1 MAYNPHYQPQQ
12 QQHAAAPPPP
22 PSQAPDQNFLMS
34 VFRKVDRDGSGQIS
48 AQELGQAL
56 SNGTWQPFNP
66 ETIRLMI
73 MLFDRDQ
80 TGAIGFHE
88 FAGLWKYVTD
98 WQNTFRS
105 FDRDNSGNIDFNELK
120 QALTTFGYRL
130 SDNSIQLFMKKFDRL
145 GRGTIAFD
153 DFIQLCITLQTLT
166 DSFKR
171 YDTNQNGWINLHY
184 EQFLTLVVAQK

>member
-22 PSQAPDQNFLMS
+22 SQAPDQNFLMS
-34 VFRKVDRDGSGQIS
+34 VFRNVDRDGSGQIS

-80 TGAIGFHE
+80 TGESA
-88 FAGLWKYVTD
+88 
-98 WQNTFRS
+98 
-105 FDRDNSGNIDFNELK
+105 
-120 QALTTFGYRL
+120 
-130 SDNSIQLFMKKFDRL
+130 
-145 GRGTIAFD
+145 
-153 DFIQLCITLQTLT
+153 
-166 DSFKR
+166 
-171 YDTNQNGWINLHY
+171 QNGVVFYVVFSLHVLGDVPINVFESFESY
-184 EQFLTLVVAQK
+184 R

>member
-1 MAYNPHYQPQQ
+1 MAYQQ
-12 QQHAAAPPPP
+12 QQPNAPPPP
-22 PSQAPDQNFLMS
+22 AQAPDQNFLMS
-34 VFRKVDRDGSGQIS
+34 VFQKVDRDRSGQIS
-48 AQELGQAL
+48 AEELGLAL

-66 ETIRLMI
+66 ETVRLMI
-73 MLFDRDQ
+73 VLFDRDHS
-80 TGAIGFHE
+80 GSIGFHE

-130 SDNSIQLFMKKFDRL
+130 SDNSVQLFMKKYDRQ
-145 GRGTIAFD
+145 GRGNIAFD

-166 DSFKR
+166 DSFRR
-171 YDTNQNGWINLHY
+171 YDTNQNGWIQLHY
-184 EQFLTLVVAQK
+184 EQFLSLVIASK